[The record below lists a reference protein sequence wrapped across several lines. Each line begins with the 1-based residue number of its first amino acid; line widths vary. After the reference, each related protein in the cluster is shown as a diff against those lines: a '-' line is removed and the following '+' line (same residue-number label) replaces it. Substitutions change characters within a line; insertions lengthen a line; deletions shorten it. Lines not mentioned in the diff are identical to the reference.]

1 MTYRE
6 YVDNLLLRLDKVT
19 NQSQVYSELTN
30 AVHTLR
36 ETGGLSDENIRKLFV
51 ERIQII
57 TEQQSSLEMRKNEQR
72 YKELINSILQGGDD

>member
-6 YVDNLLLRLDKVT
+6 YVGNLLLHLDKVT

-36 ETGGLSDENIRKLFV
+36 ETGGLSDDTILQLF
-51 ERIQII
+51 
-57 TEQQSSLEMRKNEQR
+57 TEQQNSLAMRENEQR
-72 YKELINSILQGGDD
+72 YKELINSILQSGDD